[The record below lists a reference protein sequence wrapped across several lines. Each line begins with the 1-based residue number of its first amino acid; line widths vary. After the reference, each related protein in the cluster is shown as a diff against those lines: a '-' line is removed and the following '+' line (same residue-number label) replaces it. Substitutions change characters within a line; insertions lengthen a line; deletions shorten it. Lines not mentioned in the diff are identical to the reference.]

1 MLGAILHAKNLRR
14 CSPLTYASELKTH
27 LIEMYISAA
36 QYNAPPTYPVN
47 KVCGGIDGGGFGDDV
62 LGKIFGV
69 LLLIKEIGHAMS
81 THPLTNLHYL
91 GGGGG
96 R

>member
-1 MLGAILHAKNLRR
+1 MSSTA
-14 CSPLTYASELKTH
+14 ELKSY
-27 LIEMYISAA
+27 LIEIYISAA
-36 QYNAPPTYPVN
+36 QYTAPQTYPVN
-47 KVCGGIDGGGFGDDV
+47 KVYGGIDGGGFGDDV

-81 THPLTNLHYL
+81 THPLTNLHYR